1 MTNVLINEIEP
12 QMKRLREE
20 RDNYFLWK
28 SGENELQKT
37 SKILTACEYYVMR
50 KENGEKTL
58 DLSDTKRNKDE
69 I

>member
-1 MTNVLINEIEP
+1 MTNVLNSEIEP

-28 SGENELQKT
+28 SGENDLLKT
-37 SKILTACEYYVMR
+37 SKILTACEYHVMR
-50 KENGEKTL
+50 KENGEKAL
-58 DLSDTKRNKDE
+58 DLSDTKRNKEE